1 MPETTTTAPAAA
13 AETNPAAKPAPAAEA
28 KPPAAAEPAKAA
40 PAAAAAKPDPAKP
53 ELPSFDDQVAADL
66 AFKKAKKAADAEIET
81 RRKAVEADAEK
92 YKPLAPVLEH
102 MSKGDVLEAIWALTG
117 GKLDP
122 KSVLALA
129 DRVGEQA
136 AAAEIP
142 VEDRIKAGV
151 KAELEAAQAAQ
162 AEKDRLA
169 GEAKTEE
176 GKKAWEADFGAY
188 ITASVTGTAEHP
200 GFLKANEKDFP
211 LCVAWRDKLALAD
224 IETEVKRRLAANESV
239 EAKDVF
245 RVFEDRF
252 QADIDRTPFGKKP
265 DPSSSAERTF
275 EDEER
280 EYIEARKPRPAVKI
294 IAQPED
300 AQPYNVSSRAFEP
313 PPGVDFD
320 TAVATHLARL
330 DRERKNKA
338 RF

>member
-1 MPETTTTAPAAA
+1 MPENTTTAPAAA
-13 AETNPAAKPAPAAEA
+13 ADPNPAAKAAPTAEAKPAPAADPA
-28 KPPAAAEPAKAA
+28 KPA
-40 PAAAAAKPDPAKP
+40 PAAAAKP

-81 RRKAVEADAEK
+81 RRKAVEVEAEK

-102 MSKGDVLEAIWALTG
+102 LTKGDVVEAIWAMAK
-117 GKLDP
+117 GKLTP
-122 KSVLALA
+122 EQVLALA

-151 KAELEAAQAAQ
+151 KAELEAAQTAQ

-169 GEAKTEE
+169 DEAKANE
-176 GKKAWEADFGAY
+176 GKQSWEADFGAY
-188 ITASVTGTAEHP
+188 IKASVTGDAEHP

-211 LCVAWRDKLALAD
+211 LCVAWRDKLPLAD

-245 RVFEDRF
+245 RVFEDKF

-265 DPSSSAERTF
+265 PPAAERTF

-280 EYIEARKPRPAVKI
+280 EYIEARRPRPAVKI
-294 IAQPED
+294 TPPEEQ
-300 AQPYNVSSRAFEP
+300 QPYGVSSRDFVV
-313 PPGVDFD
+313 PPGKDFD
-320 TAVATHLARL
+320 SAVKEHFARL
-330 DRERKNKA
+330 DRDRRNRAK
-338 RF
+338 F